1 MMTTFRTCWHDSRA
15 EDHPTPDRHAP
26 NEFHGVQVDVRSGD
40 SLDDIE
46 IVFGIDAVNRAYV
59 SIGDL
64 AEIQEVISAAIDHY
78 HAKESE

>member
-1 MMTTFRTCWHDSRA
+1 MMTTFQTCWHA
-15 EDHPTPDRHAP
+15 ERSDHRPEPSNNAP
-26 NEFHGVQVDVRSGD
+26 KEFRGVRVDVQSGD

-64 AEIQEVISAAIDHY
+64 VEIQEVIAAAIDHY
-78 HAKESE
+78 HTKESA